1 MLSDKFIKIFKE
13 CSIVTIACIVMAF
26 NINYFF
32 LGNKLGQ
39 GGVSGLS
46 LILHYL
52 TNIDISYIYLGLNIP
67 LIVIAY
73 IFIGKNFVF
82 KTLFATLVLTIFLKV
97 FGSFR
102 GPIDDILMASI
113 FGGGINGIAIGTIFY
128 AGGSSGGTDIVAK
141 IINKHYGIAIGKIIN
156 KHYGIAI
163 GKVLLTI
170 DFIILSMVAFIFGK
184 VIFMY
189 TLISLLVS
197 AKMIDIIQEGI
208 YSAKGVTIITNKE
221 EELRKRIMEDTGRG
235 ITLINAKGAYTQKEI
250 GMLYCVVGKYQLM
263 KVKNIVKEIDPEA
276 FMIVNQVHEVVGKG
290 FLGQ

>member
-67 LIVIAY
+67 LIIIAY
-73 IFIGKNFVF
+73 MFIGKNFVF

-113 FGGGINGIAIGTIFY
+113 FGGGINGIAIGIVFY
-128 AGGSSGGTDIVAK
+128 AGGSTGGTDIIAK
-141 IINKHYGIAIGKIIN
+141 IINKYYGIAIGKI
-156 KHYGIAI
+156 
-163 GKVLLTI
+163 LLTI

-184 VIFMY
+184 IIFMY

-197 AKMIDIIQEGI
+197 SKMIDIIQEGI
-208 YSAKGVTIITNKE
+208 YSAKGVTIITNKV
-221 EELRKRIMEDTGRG
+221 EELRKKIMEDTGRG

-263 KVKNIVKEIDPEA
+263 KVKSIVKEIDPMA
-276 FMIVNQVHEVVGKG
+276 FMIVNQVHEVIGKG

>member
-97 FGSFR
+97 FGTFR

-113 FGGGINGIAIGTIFY
+113 FGGGINGIAVGTIFY
-128 AGGSSGGTDIVAK
+128 AGGSSGGTDI
-141 IINKHYGIAIGKIIN
+141 IAKIIN

-189 TLISLLVS
+189 TFISLLVS
-197 AKMIDIIQEGI
+197 SKMIDIIQEGI
-208 YSAKGVTIITNKE
+208 YSAKGVTIITNKV
-221 EELRKRIMEDTGRG
+221 EELRKKIMEDTGRG

-263 KVKNIVKEIDPEA
+263 KVKSIVKEIDPMA
-276 FMIVNQVHEVVGKG
+276 FMIVNQVHEVMGKG

>member
-52 TNIDISYIYLGLNIP
+52 TNIDISYIYLGLNVP
-67 LIVIAY
+67 LIIIAY
-73 IFIGKNFVF
+73 MFIGKNFVF

-128 AGGSSGGTDIVAK
+128 AGGSSGGTDIIAK
-141 IINKHYGIAIGKIIN
+141 IINKYYGIAIGKI
-156 KHYGIAI
+156 
-163 GKVLLTI
+163 LLTI

-184 VIFMY
+184 IIFMY

-208 YSAKGVTIITNKE
+208 YSAKGVTIITNKAD
-221 EELRKRIMEDTGRG
+221 ELRRRIMEDTGRG
-235 ITLINAKGAYTQKEI
+235 ITIINAKGAYTQKEI

>member
-1 MLSDKFIKIFKE
+1 MFSNNTFKILKE
-13 CSIVTIACIVMAF
+13 CFIVSIACIIMAF
-26 NINYFF
+26 NINYFY
-32 LGNKLGQ
+32 LGNKLAQ

-46 LILHYL
+46 LIIHYI
-52 TNIDISYIYLGLNIP
+52 TEIDISYIYFALNIH
-67 LIVIAY
+67 LIIVAY
-73 IFIGKNFVF
+73 IFIGKDFVF
-82 KTLFATLVLTIFLKV
+82 KTLFATIILTIFLKV

-113 FGGGINGIAIGTIFY
+113 FGGGINGIAIGIIFY
-128 AGGSSGGTDIVAK
+128 AGGSSGGTDIIAK
-141 IINKHYGIAIGKIIN
+141 IINQHYGV
-156 KHYGIAI
+156 AI

-197 AKMIDIIQEGI
+197 SKMIDIIQEGI
-208 YSAKGVTIITNKE
+208 YSAKGVTIITNRV
-221 EELRKRIMEDTGRG
+221 EELRKKIMEDTGRG

-263 KVKNIVKEIDPEA
+263 KVKSIVKEIDPMA
-276 FMIVNQVHEVVGKG
+276 FMIVSQVHEVIGKG
-290 FLGQ
+290 FLKQ

>member
-1 MLSDKFIKIFKE
+1 MFSNNTFKILKE
-13 CSIVTIACIVMAF
+13 CFIVSIACIIMAF
-26 NINYFF
+26 NTNYFY
-32 LGNKLGQ
+32 LGNKLAQ

-46 LILHYL
+46 LIIHYI
-52 TNIDISYIYLGLNIP
+52 TEIDISYIYFALNIP
-67 LIVIAY
+67 LIIVAY
-73 IFIGKNFVF
+73 IFIGKDFVF
-82 KTLFATLVLTIFLKV
+82 KTLFATIILTIFLKV

-113 FGGGINGIAIGTIFY
+113 FGGGINGIAIGIIFY
-128 AGGSSGGTDIVAK
+128 AGGSSGGTDIIAK
-141 IINKHYGIAIGKIIN
+141 IINQHYGV
-156 KHYGIAI
+156 AI

-197 AKMIDIIQEGI
+197 SKMIDIIQEGI
-208 YSAKGVTIITNKE
+208 YSAKGVTIITNRG
-221 EELRKRIMEDTGRG
+221 EELRKKIMEDTGRG

-263 KVKNIVKEIDPEA
+263 KVKSIVKEIDPMA
-276 FMIVNQVHEVVGKG
+276 FMIVSQVHEVIGKG
-290 FLGQ
+290 FLKQ

>member
-1 MLSDKFIKIFKE
+1 MFSNNTFKILKE
-13 CSIVTIACIVMAF
+13 CFIVSIACIIMAF
-26 NINYFF
+26 NTNYFY
-32 LGNKLGQ
+32 LGNKLAQ

-46 LILHYL
+46 LIIHYI
-52 TNIDISYIYLGLNIP
+52 TEIDISYIYFALNIP
-67 LIVIAY
+67 LIIVAY
-73 IFIGKNFVF
+73 IFIGKDFVF
-82 KTLFATLVLTIFLKV
+82 KTLFATIILKIFLKV

-113 FGGGINGIAIGTIFY
+113 FGGGINGIAIGIIFY
-128 AGGSSGGTDIVAK
+128 AGGSSGGTDIIAK
-141 IINKHYGIAIGKIIN
+141 IINQHYGV
-156 KHYGIAI
+156 AI

-197 AKMIDIIQEGI
+197 SKMIDIIQEGI
-208 YSAKGVTIITNKE
+208 YSAKGVTIITNRV
-221 EELRKRIMEDTGRG
+221 EELRKKIMEDTGRG

-263 KVKNIVKEIDPEA
+263 KVKSIVKEIDPMA
-276 FMIVNQVHEVVGKG
+276 FMIVSQVHEVIGKG
-290 FLGQ
+290 FLKQ

>member
-73 IFIGKNFVF
+73 LFIGKNFVF

-97 FGSFR
+97 FGTFR

-113 FGGGINGIAIGTIFY
+113 FGGGINGIAIVTIFY
-128 AGGSSGGTDIVAK
+128 AGGSSGGTDI
-141 IINKHYGIAIGKIIN
+141 IAKIIN

-197 AKMIDIIQEGI
+197 EKMIDIIQEGI

>member
-32 LGNKLGQ
+32 LGNKLAQ

-52 TNIDISYIYLGLNIP
+52 TNIEISYIYLGLNIP
-67 LIVIAY
+67 LIIIAY
-73 IFIGKNFVF
+73 MFIGKNFVF

-97 FGSFR
+97 FGNFR

-113 FGGGINGIAIGTIFY
+113 FGGGINGVAIGIIFY
-128 AGGSSGGTDIVAK
+128 AGGSSGGTDIIAK
-141 IINKHYGIAIGKIIN
+141 IINKY
-156 KHYGIAI
+156 YGIAI

>member
-1 MLSDKFIKIFKE
+1 MFSNNIYKILKE
-13 CSIVTIACIVMAF
+13 CFIVSIACIIMAF
-26 NINYFF
+26 NTNYFY
-32 LGNKLGQ
+32 LGNKLAQ

-46 LILHYL
+46 LIIHYI
-52 TNIDISYIYLGLNIP
+52 TEIDISYIYFALNIP
-67 LIVIAY
+67 LIIIAY
-73 IFIGKNFVF
+73 IFIGKDFVF
-82 KTLFATLVLTIFLKV
+82 KTLFATIILTIFLKV

-113 FGGGINGIAIGTIFY
+113 FGGGINGIAIGIIFY
-128 AGGSSGGTDIVAK
+128 AGGSSGGTDIIAK
-141 IINKHYGIAIGKIIN
+141 IINQHYGV
-156 KHYGIAI
+156 AI

-197 AKMIDIIQEGI
+197 SKMIDIIQEGI
-208 YSAKGVTIITNKE
+208 YSAKGVTIITNRV
-221 EELRKRIMEDTGRG
+221 EELRKKIMEDTGRG

-263 KVKNIVKEIDPEA
+263 KVKSIVKEIDPMA
-276 FMIVNQVHEVVGKG
+276 FMIVSQVHEVIGKG
-290 FLGQ
+290 FLKQ

>member
-52 TNIDISYIYLGLNIP
+52 TNIDISYIYLALNIP
-67 LIVIAY
+67 LIIVAY

-82 KTLFATLVLTIFLKV
+82 KTLFATIILTIFLKV

-113 FGGGINGIAIGTIFY
+113 FGGGINGIAIGIIFY
-128 AGGSSGGTDIVAK
+128 AGGSSGGTDIIAK
-141 IINKHYGIAIGKIIN
+141 IINQ
-156 KHYGIAI
+156 HYGIAI

-197 AKMIDIIQEGI
+197 SKMIDIIQEGI
-208 YSAKGVTIITNKE
+208 YSAKGVTIITNRG
-221 EELRKRIMEDTGRG
+221 EELRKKIMEDTGRG

-263 KVKNIVKEIDPEA
+263 KVKSIVKEIDPMA
-276 FMIVNQVHEVVGKG
+276 FMIVSQVHEVIGKG
-290 FLGQ
+290 FLKQ

>member
-1 MLSDKFIKIFKE
+1 MFSNNTFKILKE
-13 CSIVTIACIVMAF
+13 CFIVSIACIIMAF
-26 NINYFF
+26 NTNYFY
-32 LGNKLGQ
+32 LGNKLAQ

-46 LILHYL
+46 LIIHYI
-52 TNIDISYIYLGLNIP
+52 TEIDISYIYFALNIP
-67 LIVIAY
+67 LIIVAY
-73 IFIGKNFVF
+73 IFIGKDFVF
-82 KTLFATLVLTIFLKV
+82 KTLFATIILTIFLKV

-113 FGGGINGIAIGTIFY
+113 FGGGINGIAIGIIFY
-128 AGGSSGGTDIVAK
+128 AGGSSGGTDIIAK
-141 IINKHYGIAIGKIIN
+141 IINQHYGV
-156 KHYGIAI
+156 AI

-197 AKMIDIIQEGI
+197 SKMIDIIQEGI
-208 YSAKGVTIITNKE
+208 YSAKGVTIITNRV
-221 EELRKRIMEDTGRG
+221 EELRKKIMEDTGRG

-263 KVKNIVKEIDPEA
+263 KVKSIVKEIDPMA
-276 FMIVNQVHEVVGKG
+276 FMIVAQVHEVIGKG
-290 FLGQ
+290 FLKQ

>member
-82 KTLFATLVLTIFLKV
+82 KTLFATIILTIFLKI

-113 FGGGINGIAIGTIFY
+113 FGGGINGIAIGIIFY
-128 AGGSSGGTDIVAK
+128 AGGSSGGTDIIAK
-141 IINKHYGIAIGKIIN
+141 IINKHYGIAIGKT
-156 KHYGIAI
+156 
-163 GKVLLTI
+163 LLTI

-197 AKMIDIIQEGI
+197 AKMVDVIQEGI
-208 YSAKGVTIITNKE
+208 YSAKGVTIITNKV
-221 EELRKRIMEDTGRG
+221 EELRKKIMEDTGRG

-250 GMLYCVVGKYQLM
+250 GMLYCVVGKYQLI
-263 KVKNIVKEIDPEA
+263 KVKSIVREVDPEA

>member
-1 MLSDKFIKIFKE
+1 MFSNNIYKIFKE
-13 CSIVTIACIVMAF
+13 CFIVSIACIIMAF
-26 NINYFF
+26 NTNYFY
-32 LGNKLGQ
+32 LGNKLAQ

-46 LILHYL
+46 LIIHYV
-52 TNIDISYIYLGLNIP
+52 TDIDISYIYLALNIP
-67 LIVIAY
+67 LIIVAY
-73 IFIGKNFVF
+73 IFIGKDFVF
-82 KTLFATLVLTIFLKV
+82 KTLFATIILTIFLKI

-113 FGGGINGIAIGTIFY
+113 FGGGINGIAIGIIFY
-128 AGGSSGGTDIVAK
+128 TGGSSGGTDIIAK
-141 IINKHYGIAIGKIIN
+141 IINQHYGV
-156 KHYGIAI
+156 AI

-197 AKMIDIIQEGI
+197 SRMIDIIQEGI
-208 YSAKGVTIITNKE
+208 YSAKGVTIITNKV
-221 EELRKRIMEDTGRG
+221 EELRKKIMEDTGRG

-263 KVKNIVKEIDPEA
+263 KVKNIVKEIDPTA
-276 FMIVNQVHEVVGKG
+276 FMIVNQVHEVIGKG
-290 FLGQ
+290 FLEQ

>member
-97 FGSFR
+97 FGTFR

-113 FGGGINGIAIGTIFY
+113 FGGGINGIAVGTIFY
-128 AGGSSGGTDIVAK
+128 AGGSSGGTDI
-141 IINKHYGIAIGKIIN
+141 IAKIIN

-184 VIFMY
+184 IIFMY

-197 AKMIDIIQEGI
+197 AKMVDIIQEGI
-208 YSAKGVTIITNKE
+208 YSAKGVTIMTNKV
-221 EELRKRIMEDTGRG
+221 EELKNRIMEDTGRG